1 MNLGEMLLSAWTAI
15 RSNKL
20 RSFLTML
27 GILIGVS
34 AIIAIVAL
42 GQGGQ
47 AAVIATIES
56 PRLQNTIQI
65 LPKETMEPGLPQPG
79 QILSFSDADFALA
92 RQFPGVADV
101 YYTLYGQAT
110 VASGGKLV
118 NVSLNAGPQYLNEI
132 ARFTVVQGRMFNA
145 TDVLAHRRV
154 VLVSTSLAE
163 KLFKGPSP
171 LGETI
176 QIGGQP
182 LQVIGVAA
190 PSQMNLL
197 GGFLGTDY
205 VYMPATTCRDLFPWW
220 SISEMD
226 VQVDPGV
233 NKVELGQRIVTALN
247 IRVHNA
253 NAFEESTRFYAG
265 LEQTIGQVTRILTLV
280 IGSIAG
286 IALVVGGVGVM
297 NIMLVS
303 VTERT
308 QEIGIRISLGATRR
322 AILLQFLME
331 SVLITLIGGVL
342 GVLLGGAVS
351 FLMRMLTGLPTS
363 ISGWAIAISL
373 VFSTLIGLICGL
385 YPANKAARLNPIDA
399 LRYE

>member
-1 MNLGEMLLSAWTAI
+1 MNFAEMALSAWTSI

-20 RSFLTML
+20 RSFLTMF

-47 AAVIATIES
+47 AAIIATIES

-65 LPKETMEPGLPQPG
+65 LPKETVEPGLPQPG
-79 QILSFSDADFALA
+79 QVLSFSDQDFQLA
-92 RQFPGVADV
+92 QQFPGVADV

-110 VASGGKLV
+110 VAAGDKAV
-118 NVSLNAGPQYLNEI
+118 NASLNAGPQYLNEI
-132 ARFTVVQGRMFNA
+132 GHFVVVEGRMYSRA
-145 TDVLAHRRV
+145 DVLAHRPV
-154 VLVSTSLAE
+154 VLLSQSLAD
-163 KLFKGPSP
+163 KLFAGGPAV
-171 LGETI
+171 GQVV
-176 QIGGQP
+176 QINGRP
-182 LQVIGVAA
+182 LQVIGITASTQV
-190 PSQMNLL
+190 NLFS
-197 GGFLGTDY
+197 GIFGNDY
-205 VYMPATTCRDLFPWW
+205 IYMPATTCRDLFPWW
-220 SISEMD
+220 SIGEMD
-226 VQVDPGV
+226 VEVKPGV
-233 NKVELGQRIVTALN
+233 NKVELGRRIVTALN

-265 LEQTIGQVTRILTLV
+265 LEQTIGQVTAILTLV

-286 IALVVGGVGVM
+286 IALIVGGVGVM

-308 QEIGIRISLGATRR
+308 QEIGIRISLGATKR
-322 AILLQFLME
+322 AILLQFLTE
-331 SVLITLIGGVL
+331 SVMITLIGGAL
-342 GVLLGGAVS
+342 GVLLGIAASVAIR
-351 FLMRMLTGLPTS
+351 LITGLPAHV
-363 ISGWAIAISL
+363 SGLAVVVSL
-373 VFSTLIGLICGL
+373 LFSTLIGLICGI

>member
-34 AIIAIVAL
+34 AIITIVAL

-65 LPKETMEPGLPQPG
+65 LPKETLEPGLPQPD
-79 QILSFSDADFALA
+79 QILSFSDQDFQLA
-92 RQFPGVADV
+92 RQFSGVEDV

-110 VASGGKLV
+110 VASDGRVV
-118 NVSLNAGPQYLNEI
+118 NAELDAGPQYLNEI
-132 ARFTVVQGRMFNA
+132 AHFTVVQGRMFTDA
-145 TDVLAHRRV
+145 DVLAHRRV
-154 VLVSTSLAE
+154 VLLSPSLAE
-163 KLFKGPSP
+163 KLFTGAPRV
-171 LGETI
+171 GQTV

-182 LQVIGVAA
+182 LQVIGIAA
-190 PSQMNLL
+190 PAQFNLL
-197 GGFLGTDY
+197 GSFLGTDY

-226 VQVDPGV
+226 VEVKPGIDKVD
-233 NKVELGQRIVTALN
+233 LGNRIVTALN
-247 IRVHNA
+247 IRVHDS

-308 QEIGIRISLGATRR
+308 QEIGIRVSLGATQRV
-322 AILLQFLME
+322 ILLQFLIE

-342 GVLLGGAVS
+342 GVLLGVMGSLVLRAV
-351 FLMRMLTGLPTS
+351 TGLPTTV
-363 ISGWAIAISL
+363 SGWAIAVSL
-373 VFSTLIGLICGL
+373 VFSTFIGLVCGI